1 MRRLLRI
8 VAACLPLLL
17 ATSCSLVQKAEGY
30 RVVAYF
36 EDAGDLVEAGTVQV
50 NDVEIGTVDDINL
63 VMQNG
68 RMVARVE
75 MTVNAGENIPS
86 DNLTALVRQT
96 SLLGEQFVELLPGS
110 SGQPFVG
117 DGGEETIISLAST
130 DKRVDIETF
139 LSDLSAF
146 IGQGGLDDL
155 NRFTHAQ
162 ALILEGRGEEFGETI
177 EELETFTETLSARR
191 EDVGVAIDQLA
202 AASQTLSN
210 NQATIDK
217 FFDSLESGNKLLADQ
232 ADDLARLFRA
242 LNEFGRVN
250 SRFLAEHEDAINR
263 QFKSLRPVLEGLASA
278 KNELGIDISQ
288 LKTFLTL
295 FPKSFGGG
303 AGGTGFGDYIQADA
317 VLCESLYLCNTRGEK
332 GDVPGEGS

>member
-1 MRRLLRI
+1 MKHLYKL
-8 VAACLPLLL
+8 AALCLPLLL
-17 ATSCSLVQKAEGY
+17 ATSCSLVQKDEGH
-30 RVVAYF
+30 RVVAFF
-36 EDAGDLVEAGTVQV
+36 EDTGDLVEAGTVQV
-50 NDVEIGTVDDINL
+50 NDVEIGTVNNIDL
-63 VMQNG
+63 VMQDG
-68 RMVARVE
+68 RMVARIE
-75 MTVNAGENIPS
+75 MTVNESENIPAR
-86 DNLTALVRQT
+86 NLTALVRQT
-96 SLLGEQFVELLPGS
+96 SLLGEQFVELVPAA
-110 SGQPFVG
+110 SGAPYLG
-117 DGGEETIISLAST
+117 DQDETTIPLERT

-162 ALILEGRGEEFGETI
+162 ALILEGRGEQFGETI
-177 EELETFTETLSARR
+177 EELETFTENLSARR
-191 EDVGVAIDQLA
+191 GDVAVAIEQLA
-202 AASQTLSN
+202 AASQTLAN
-210 NQATIDK
+210 NQATIDR

-242 LNEFGRVN
+242 LNDFGRVN

-263 QFKSLRPVLEGLASA
+263 QFKSLRPVLEGLAGA
-278 KNELGIDISQ
+278 KNELGIDITQ
-288 LKTFLTL
+288 LRTFLTL

-303 AGGTGFGDYIQADA
+303 AGGNGTGDWIQAEA

>member
-1 MRRLLRI
+1 MKITYRI
-8 VAACLPLLL
+8 AAACLPLLL
-17 ATSCSLVQKAEGY
+17 AASCAFIQKADGHQ
-30 RVVAYF
+30 VVAFF

-50 NDVEIGTVDDINL
+50 NDVEIGSVDSIDL

-68 RMVARVE
+68 KMIARVE
-75 MTVNAGENIPS
+75 MTVNETENVPAEGL
-86 DNLTALVRQT
+86 NALVRQT
-96 SLLGEQFVELLPGS
+96 SLLGEQFVELLPVT
-110 SGQPFVG
+110 SGPPFLG
-117 DGGEETIISLAST
+117 ATETTIPLART

-162 ALILEGRGEEFGETI
+162 ALILEGRGDEFGETI
-177 EELETFTETLSARR
+177 EELETFTGNLAARK
-191 EDVGVAIDQLA
+191 EDVAVAIDQLA
-202 AASQTLSN
+202 SASQTLAG
-210 NQATIDK
+210 NQKTIDN

-242 LNEFGRVN
+242 LNEFGKVN
-250 SRFLAEHEDAINR
+250 SKFLAEHEDGINR
-263 QFKSLRPVLEGLASA
+263 QFKALRPVLEGLAGA

-288 LKTFLTL
+288 LRTFLTL
-295 FPKSFGGG
+295 FRKSLGGG
-303 AGGTGFGDYIQADA
+303 AGGTGFGDYIQAEA
-317 VLCESLYLCNTRGEK
+317 VICESLYLCNTRGEK